1 MRWGVVTD
9 APVLLFTGERQMN
22 KKTLRDVD
30 VKGKRVLMRV
40 DFNVPIKEG
49 KVSDD
54 TRITAAIPSIK
65 YCLDH
70 GASLV
75 LMSHLGRPK
84 GGKVEPDFS
93 LKPVAVRLSEL
104 IKKPVAFAPDC
115 IGADAQNMAKALKP
129 GEILLLENTRFYK
142 EEEGKAKLP
151 ETATDEEKK
160 AAKSEMKKKQE
171 EMARK
176 LSELG
181 DMYCNDA
188 FGSAHRAHASTAVVC
203 RFFKDN
209 VSGFLMEKEIDYLGK
224 ALASPERPFVAIL
237 GGAKVSDKVNVI
249 TNLLSKVNS
258 LIIGGAMAY
267 TFYKAKG
274 LPTGKSLVEEDK
286 VELAKEILA
295 KAASAKVKIILP
307 VDNVVTDGFD
317 FAAKALKSGARV
329 ATVGEK
335 GIADGWMALDVGPE
349 TAKQC
354 AAEIA
359 GAKTVVWNGPMGYFE
374 IKEFSAGTLA
384 VANAIASTKCLS
396 IVGGGDSVSA
406 VNKSGLASKMTHIS
420 TGGGASLEFLE
431 GKQLPGVAALSEK

>member
-1 MRWGVVTD
+1 MK
-9 APVLLFTGERQMN
+9 

-30 VKGKRVLMRV
+30 VKGRRVLMRV

-54 TRITAAIPSIK
+54 TRITAALPSIK
-65 YCLDH
+65 YCLEH
-70 GASLV
+70 GASVV

-93 LKPVAVRLSEL
+93 LKPVAGRLSEL
-104 IKKPVAFAPDC
+104 IKKPVAFASDC
-115 IGADAQNMAKALKP
+115 VAEQTKTLAKALKP

-142 EEEGKAKLP
+142 EEEGKTKLP
-151 ETATDEEKK
+151 DDATDEQKK
-160 AAKSEMKKKQE
+160 AAKTEMKKKQE

-181 DMYCNDA
+181 DLYCNDA

-203 RFFKDN
+203 KFFKEN
-209 VSGFLMEKEIDYLGK
+209 VSGFLMEKEVDYLGK

-249 TNLLSKVNS
+249 TNLLTKVNS

-267 TFYKAKG
+267 TFYRAKG

-286 VELAKEILA
+286 VGLAKEILEKA
-295 KAASAKVKIILP
+295 KSAGVKLLLP
-307 VDNVVTDGFD
+307 VDNVIADAFD
-317 FAAKALKSGARV
+317 ANAKTEV
-329 ATVGEK
+329 VNEN
-335 GIADGWMALDVGPE
+335 GIKDGWMALDIGPNSSKLFE
-349 TAKQC
+349 Q
-354 AAEIA
+354 EIRK
-359 GAKTVVWNGPMGYFE
+359 AKTVVWNGPMGCFE
-374 IKEFSAGTLA
+374 MKPFASGTMTMA
-384 VANAIASTKCLS
+384 RAISETKCLS
-396 IVGGGDSVSA
+396 IIGGGDSVSA
-406 VNKSGLASKMTHIS
+406 VNKSGLAGKMTHIS

-431 GKQLPGVAALSEK
+431 GKQLPGVAALSDK

>member
-1 MRWGVVTD
+1 
-9 APVLLFTGERQMN
+9 MN

-84 GGKVEPDFS
+84 GGKIDPDFS
-93 LKPVAVRLSEL
+93 LKPVAGRLSEL
-104 IKKPVAFAPDC
+104 IKKPVAFASDC
-115 IGADAQNMAKALKP
+115 VGADAQNMAKSLKS

-151 ETATDEEKK
+151 DTATDEEKK
-160 AAKSEMKKKQE
+160 TAKAEMKKKQE
-171 EMARK
+171 EMAKK
-176 LSELG
+176 LATLG

-203 RFFKDN
+203 KFFKDN

-267 TFYKAKG
+267 TFYRAKG

-286 VELAKEILA
+286 VDLAKEILSKA
-295 KAASAKVKIILP
+295 KSSGVNLLLP
-307 VDNVVTDGFD
+307 VDHVIADKFD
-317 FAAKALKSGARV
+317 AN
-329 ATVGEK
+329 ATTEVVGEN
-335 GIADGWMALDVGPE
+335 GIKDGWMALDVGPKSS
-349 TAKQC
+349 ALFSQ
-354 AAEIA
+354 EIKK
-359 GAKTVVWNGPMGYFE
+359 AKTVVWNGPMGCFE
-374 IKEFSAGTLA
+374 MKPFASGTMTMA
-384 VANAIASTKCLS
+384 QAIAETKCLS
-396 IVGGGDSVSA
+396 IIGGGDSVSA